1 MEILVW
7 QVRSNRGLTC
17 RALANK
23 CGLSKS
29 TINNI
34 ENGIVSPTLEE
45 LSLIAA
51 ALDCRITDLFKE

>member
-1 MEILVW
+1 MEILIW
-7 QVRSNRGLTC
+7 QIRSSQGLSC
-17 RALANK
+17 RALADK

-34 ENGIVSPTLEE
+34 ENGVVSPTLEE

-51 ALDCRITDLFKE
+51 ALDCHITDLFKE